1 MKGLCW
7 LMLLKTPLFSRYWI
21 LSLFLHFSIVLAFF
35 FTESESENLIKLRL
49 THGSAISLYSRDV
62 ANKIGL
68 GENSPSPLRSDTE
81 MGTHAEE
88 REIDLFRNALTY
100 PELAIEQGLEDD
112 CSFRVTVAENGQA
125 EKLVVIA
132 PCKYNVFDAQ
142 IRSQLRE
149 WKFNFPKGKDLVLP
163 IRFRIHAR
171 E

>member
-1 MKGLCW
+1 MI
-7 LMLLKTPLFSRYWI
+7 F
-21 LSLFLHFSIVLAFF
+21 SLFLHISILSSLFY
-35 FTESESENLIKLRL
+35 SDSGSDHLLKLHL
-49 THGSAISLYSRDV
+49 TRGSAISLNSHSLVYE
-62 ANKIGL
+62 KGL
-68 GENSPSPLRSDTE
+68 SDKSPAVLSSESE
-81 MGTHAEE
+81 MGTPAEE

-100 PELAIEQGLEDD
+100 PELAVEQALEDD
-112 CSFRVTVAENGQA
+112 CTFRVTVAENGQV